1 MCAVFI
7 RNTHVCSVHIHVV
20 CMHACIRMHAY
31 ACMHACIRMHA
42 CSVHIQYTYQAL
54 KLIFQ
59 EASLVLMPVHA
70 LGGSADGEEAHWTL
84 LAVEPHNARVR
95 YYDTLKVPSP
105 YNMSVA
111 SSVLDLVGATPPEG
125 LQVRNHA
132 GQGPLECGFAVIWYL
147 EEEARCHAGE
157 GWGSRGESPSH
168 AQWSLTRRHMRQVC
182 LKVQEGHVKVLAQ
195 GEALLKAKA
204 TKDFEKQ
211 RLADQID
218 LIKQQEAILASLQ
231 EVAKRNLATK
241 KPGAPDFPP
250 LFLEKKKKDI

>member
-1 MCAVFI
+1 MCAVYI
-7 RNTHVCSVHIHVV
+7 RNTHVCSVHI
-20 CMHACIRMHAY
+20 
-31 ACMHACIRMHA
+31 
-42 CSVHIQYTYQAL
+42 QYTYQAI

-70 LGGSADGEEAHWTL
+70 LGGSADGEEAHWIL

-95 YYDTLKVPSP
+95 YYDTLKVPSA

-125 LQVRNHA
+125 LQVRNRA

-157 GWGSRGESPSH
+157 GWGSRGESPGH
-168 AQWSLTRRHMRQVC
+168 AQWSLTRRTMRQVC

-195 GEALLKAKA
+195 GQALLKAKA

-211 RLADQID
+211 RLADQND

-250 LFLEKKKKDI
+250 LFLEKKKKEI